1 MSMMTVLVP
10 RFATVALRS
19 TCRVLHYVRPSKAG
33 YKYQTSHTRN
43 FLATQ
48 PKLKKDKIT
57 VYFIDRD
64 GDQIAAPAAVGES
77 LLDVALNNSIELE
90 EGEKTATEA
99 KVNSTLLDVVIDNDL
114 DIAGFGACEGTMAC
128 STCHLILPKD
138 FYNKLPCPPSDEEQ
152 DILDMAFGLTDTS
165 RLGCQ
170 VYVTE
175 DMDGLE
181 VKIPVETSDVRNI
194 S

>member
-19 TCRVLHYVRPSKAG
+19 TCRVLHYARPSKAG

-48 PKLKKDKIT
+48 PKLNKDKIT

-64 GDQIAAPAAVGES
+64 GDQIAASAAVGES

-90 EGEKTATEA
+90 
-99 KVNSTLLDVVIDNDL
+99 
-114 DIAGFGACEGTMAC
+114 GACEGTMAC

-138 FYNKLPCPPSDEEQ
+138 FYDKLPCPPSDEEQ